1 MVAGSVKGAVT
12 KVSGPLAVG
21 ATALAVAGGLVLKD
35 RLRRKTVLG
44 VRVPRSIGKPRVSNV
59 DVKAVAKNVGKA
71 STQFGQKTQRVAKD
85 IERAGEQAERFGRL
99 LS

>member
-1 MVAGSVKGAVT
+1 MT

-21 ATALAVAGGLVLKD
+21 ATTALAVAGGLVLKD

-44 VRVPRSIGKPRVSNV
+44 VPVPRSIGKPRVPKV
-59 DVKAVAKNVGKA
+59 DVKGATKNVGKA

-85 IERAGEQAERFGRL
+85 IERVGEQAERLGRL